1 MTNEFCIFRYLPIM
15 VYMSVVN
22 NQSIY
27 NKIYSIIDKKND
39 PYNQYQYNN
48 LPNKSEMFQS
58 NKMTMFSK
66 VYPGYCHNLNLT
78 PLPTP
83 IRQYQSNEKIFK

>member
-1 MTNEFCIFRYLPIM
+1 
-15 VYMSVVN
+15 MSIVN

-27 NKIYSIIDKKND
+27 NKIYTIIDKKND
-39 PYNQYQYNN
+39 PYNQYQHSN

-58 NKMTMFSK
+58 NKMMMFPK
-66 VYPGYCHNLNLT
+66 VYPGNYHNLT

-83 IRQYQSNEKIFK
+83 IRQYQFDGKIFK

>member
-1 MTNEFCIFRYLPIM
+1 
-15 VYMSVVN
+15 MSVVN

-27 NKIYSIIDKKND
+27 NKIYTIIDKKND
-39 PYNQYQYNN
+39 PYNQYQYQYND

-58 NKMTMFSK
+58 NKMTMFPK

-78 PLPTP
+78 PLPSP
-83 IRQYQSNEKIFK
+83 IKPYQFDGKIFK